1 MIIIKESLNTD
12 NVFSDYVRMEV
23 IDSNGEVVGGL
34 FRGLK
39 QLLDD
44 LWESDDPM
52 YDDLNEPLSRLEYIT
67 PYPDGLDSKGA
78 KFAYTKEFY
87 QDNIEEFKDIEY
99 VLLELGWDIVTKE
112 INDVNEILYED
123 DIQIAY
129 R

>member
-1 MIIIKESLNTD
+1 MD
-12 NVFSDYVRMEV
+12 NVLSDYVRMEV
-23 IDSNGEVVGGL
+23 INPDGKVVGGL

-39 QLLDD
+39 YLLDD

-67 PYPDGLDSKGA
+67 PYPNNLDNKGA

-99 VLLELGWDIVTKE
+99 VLSELGWDITMTSIDNVDK
-112 INDVNEILYED
+112 ILYRD
-123 DIQIAY
+123 DVQIAY
-129 R
+129 L